1 MQNKF
6 TQKAQNTLR
15 CAMTEAGNLGH
26 AYIGSEHLL
35 LALAAEK
42 DSIAARILFARGLG
56 VAVIKAAIV
65 GIDGDG
71 ERGDGGDIVEF
82 FDGRDVS
89 KGEIGF

>member
-1 MQNKF
+1 
-6 TQKAQNTLR
+6 
-15 CAMTEAGNLGH
+15 MTEAGNLGH

-71 ERGDGGDIVEF
+71 EKCRPSAQDMTP
-82 FDGRDVS
+82 RA
-89 KGEIGF
+89 K